1 MAILN
6 ETGQISEV
14 DTDQRSL
21 NLVFYQF
28 LVHIIVL
35 LLPHCHTL
43 FHYLI
48 LFLIPKDVTRDQQYL
63 PSPVTLACDISLIY

>member
-6 ETGQISEV
+6 ETGQIPEV
-14 DTDQRSL
+14 DTDQHSL

-35 LLPHCHTL
+35 LLPHRHIL
-43 FHYLI
+43 FHYLT
-48 LFLIPKDVTRDQQYL
+48 LFLICKDVTRDQQYL
-63 PSPVTLACDISLIY
+63 PSPVTLACGIPLIY